1 MISSEVSRRGTDVLL
16 KERLPI
22 MLKMS
27 SIMKNKGKD
36 IGNCCHLSNRDSHF
50 SVQYVG
56 KETAVSMCYL
66 RSLSL
71 ALVYQGN

>member
-36 IGNCCHLSNRDSHF
+36 IGNCCHLSNRDST
-50 SVQYVG
+50 SLYNTLG
-56 KETAVSMCYL
+56 KRLLFPCVI
-66 RSLSL
+66 
-71 ALVYQGN
+71 